1 MAVTLKM
8 AETIDQW
15 RRARWFRPLL
25 GLFALMVVA
34 LISALLIPRLV
45 DLESSRGAITSQIEK
60 QLGRRVALGALSF
73 RLLPTI
79 EVRAAEV
86 RIADDPAFASGDF
99 VTARGV
105 RLEVGLWSL
114 LRGSPQLRG
123 IELDSPAIILIR
135 RPGDGASDWNWRTL
149 RPLRE
154 PGGGAEQGALD
165 LVVRDGRFN
174 LIDRMAEPPVETR
187 YEGIDIRL
195 DGFTPRKSFAFNAGV
210 KLPAEEGQPGGRI
223 ALDGRMGPI
232 PAENPA
238 ATPIEAQ
245 VTLDAVA
252 IAALEALAGN
262 PRSGRSGRL
271 TLDAQLGGQ
280 LSDQLKMRGSLR
292 AEALRLTTE
301 QGVGPTR
308 VPLDLRFDLAASAPA
323 SASRIDLRITE
334 GELALGAT
342 RLRAT
347 GQIGLSTKPDGA
359 PTLDLTF
366 EGQGVVLESLL
377 ESANSLGFGPPAGT
391 KAAGVADLRLNL
403 RRSGADPLQAAPSG
417 PALNGEV
424 VVRGLRFESSAL
436 PQAIAVSELKL
447 TATPQEIG
455 LAPFQTSLGARSTL
469 TISRLAVSDYQTS
482 PLLRL
487 EARTDEARLEDLLR
501 VAESFGLR
509 PDLRGSGLVTL
520 SVNVEAVTGPS
531 PKLTRLSGSGR
542 VSALTLETSTLT
554 RPVTVSSADLTFTG
568 DSARLDKLAVAI
580 GSSDVSGVVRI
591 GNFNRP
597 EIGFDL
603 RANQLSV
610 PEISSLI
617 RESPGQPA
625 SGTATEFTAAGQL
638 AIGRLVL
645 DGLTAGNVQAR
656 ISFRD
661 RILTLDPLSLA
672 LCGGD
677 WRGAVRLDQ
686 RTAAIALKGRLT
698 GVEINQLLS
707 GVGKPSPLFGRLD
720 GQVDLR
726 GRNPGGDAGT
736 LLNSLTGNGQI
747 SISDGK
753 ITSFDLMKQV
763 ETIGRFVNLP
773 TGGAAT
779 AFRQLR
785 TNLRFEPGVMR
796 TDALQIAMTDLSATG
811 EGAVRFGDPGQVDYA
826 ILARLSP
833 TLTKRIL
840 AGRPG
845 RPADPAALSPDPS
858 AQPSRAG
865 GLGQFVGTFFTE
877 RDSLVIPLRISGPL
891 TSPKFGLDADT
902 LRKRA
907 TGSLIDNL
915 RQRILGSPNEPPN
928 PPTDETKRPNPTEAI
943 RGILDRFKKKK
954 PGEQP

>member
-1 MAVTLKM
+1 MGM
-8 AETIDQW
+8 AETIDKW
-15 RRARWFRPLL
+15 RTERWFKPLL
-25 GLFALMVVA
+25 GLFALVVVA
-34 LISALLIPRLV
+34 LISALLLPRLV
-45 DLESSRGAITSQIEK
+45 DLESSRGAITAQIEK
-60 QLGRRVALGALSF
+60 QLGRRVELGALSF

-99 VTARGV
+99 ITARGV

-123 IELDSPAIILIR
+123 VELDSPAIVLIR
-135 RPGDGASDWNWRTL
+135 RPGEVTPDWNWRTL

-154 PGGGAEQGALD
+154 PKGSTEPGVLD
-165 LVVRDGRFN
+165 LEVRDGRFT
-174 LIDRMAEPPVETR
+174 LIDQMAAPPVETR

-195 DGFTPRKSFAFNAGV
+195 DDFTPRKSFALTIGV
-210 KLPAEEGQPGGRI
+210 KLPAQDSQPGGRL
-223 ALDGRMGPI
+223 AFDGRMGPI
-232 PAENPA
+232 DGENPA
-238 ATPIEAQ
+238 ATPIEARA
-245 VTLDAVA
+245 TLDGVGL
-252 IAALEALAGN
+252 AALEALAGN

-271 TLDAQLGGQ
+271 TLDAQLVGQ
-280 LSDQLKMRGSLR
+280 LSDQLKIRGSLC
-292 AEALRLTTE
+292 AEALRLTAE
-301 QGVGPTR
+301 PGISPTR
-308 VPLDLRFDLAASAPA
+308 VPLDLKFDLAASAPA
-323 SASRIDLRITE
+323 GASQFDLRINE
-334 GELALGAT
+334 GELTLGAT

-347 GQIGLSTKPDGA
+347 GQVGLSTKSDGE

-366 EGQGVVLESLL
+366 EGQGVALESLL

-391 KAAGVADLRLNL
+391 KSAGVADLRLNV
-403 RRSGADPLQAAPSG
+403 RRGEADPALPSL
-417 PALNGEV
+417 AGEV
-424 VVRGLRFESSAL
+424 LVRGLRFESSAL
-436 PQAIAVSELKL
+436 PQAIEVSELKL
-447 TATPQEIG
+447 AATPQELG
-455 LAPFQTSLGARSTL
+455 LAPFQTSLGARSRL
-469 TISRLAVSDYQTS
+469 TISRLAVSDYRTS
-482 PLLRL
+482 PLLKL
-487 EARTDEARLEDLLR
+487 EARTDEARLEDLLK

-509 PDLRGSGLVTL
+509 PDLKGSGLVTL
-520 SVNVEAVTGPS
+520 SVGLEAVAGAS

-542 VSALTLETSTLT
+542 VTGVTLETSTLT
-554 RPVTVSSADLTFTG
+554 QPVKVSSADLSFTG
-568 DSARLDKLAVAI
+568 DTARVDKLAVAI
-580 GSSDVSGVVRI
+580 GSSDLSGTVLV
-591 GNFNRP
+591 GNFSRP

-603 RANQLSV
+603 RASQLSV

-617 RESPGQPA
+617 RSSPSDGPGRPA
-625 SGTATEFTAAGQL
+625 AGAATDFTATGQL
-638 AIGRLVL
+638 AIGRLAL
-645 DGLTAGNVQAR
+645 DGLTAGNVQTR

-672 LCGGD
+672 LCGGN
-677 WRGAVRLDQ
+677 WRGALRLDQ
-686 RTAAIALKGRLT
+686 RNAAIALKGRLT
-698 GVEINQLLS
+698 GVEVNQLLS
-707 GVGKPSPLFGRLD
+707 GAGKSSPLFGRLD
-720 GQVDLR
+720 GLVVLR

-763 ETIGRFVNLP
+763 ETLGRFVNLP

-796 TDALQIAMTDLSATG
+796 TDALQIALTDLSATG
-811 EGAVRFGDPGQVDYA
+811 QGVIRFGDPGQVDYA

-833 TLTKRIL
+833 ALTKRIL
-840 AGRPG
+840 TGRPG
-845 RPADPAALSPDPS
+845 QTTDPATLSPEQS
-858 AQPSRAG
+858 SQPARAA
-865 GLGQFVGTFFTE
+865 GLGQLVGTFFTE
-877 RDSLVIPLRISGPL
+877 RDSLVIPLRISGPV

-915 RQRILGSPNEPPN
+915 RQRILGSPGEPPN
-928 PPTDETKRPNPTEAI
+928 SPTDETKRPNPTEAI